1 MNCQQFENLLSA
13 RLDGELAPED
23 AALLQAHLESC
34 AACQALAAA
43 MEEQNAR
50 LRKGFASRKSTA
62 ASVAQKISQ
71 DYELKVPDTFSPV
84 DTFNSVA
91 LGALKILAD
100 LPTDELK
107 GPDTFSSLKRR
118 RSSPLRWLPL
128 GLAAAAGFF
137 AAYLIFRPGPKL
149 PEVGT
154 IAHLSSTTPIPL
166 TTEPASTFT
175 CGQLALATGKV
186 EICPSNSSTWRPMET
201 GGAVPIDARVR
212 TGDGIRCEFQMTDG
226 SVVRMNQ
233 DSELR
238 FAGSRHIE
246 LSSGQVWS
254 GAAQSKTPF
263 TVSADPTTITAD
275 ATRFDVSK
283 TPEKTSLIV
292 FDGAARVKMIGTD
305 LRVTSGQEMQIVSGR
320 ASQPRP
326 VPDLSLAAQWIDE
339 LLLLKGR
346 DNPEL
351 TQRIDDLLARL
362 GEDKMQYLYEEEIRG
377 LGDHCVLPLTRYIQ
391 SDRSAR
397 EPTRRRRAAEILSD
411 CAQPWCIPYLIEL
424 LSDRDG
430 DVRAAAG
437 RALVRVSHVDIG
449 SDEQWRNAPDT
460 VRNDLIAQ
468 WQQWWNRNKSHIPGA
483 GVPDT
488 KDRSSGNK
496 V

>member
-1 MNCQQFENLLSA
+1 MNCQQSENLLSA

-23 AALLQAHLESC
+23 AAPLQAHLDTC
-34 AACQALAAA
+34 AACQSLAAT
-43 MEEQNAR
+43 MKEQDAQ
-50 LRKGFASRKSTA
+50 LRRGFAPRRIAA
-62 ASVAQKISQ
+62 ASF
-71 DYELKVPDTFSPV
+71 ELKVPDTFNSRQTEREIKVPV
-84 DTFNSVA
+84 
-91 LGALKILAD
+91 
-100 LPTDELK
+100 
-107 GPDTFSSLKRR
+107 TFSWN
-118 RSSPLRWLPL
+118 WLPL
-128 GLAAAAGFF
+128 GLAAAAGFLL
-137 AAYLIFRPGPKL
+137 AILIFRPWQKP
-149 PEVGT
+149 PQVQT
-154 IAHLSSTTPIPL
+154 AIARLSSTTQIPL
-166 TTEPASTFT
+166 TTQPGSIFS

-212 TGDGIRCEFQMTDG
+212 TGDGIRCEFQMADG
-226 SVVRMNQ
+226 SIVRLNQ

-238 FAGSRHIE
+238 FAGSRHLE

-254 GAAQSKTPF
+254 GVAQNKTPF

-275 ATRFDVSK
+275 STRFDVSK
-283 TPEKTSLIV
+283 SPEKTSLVV

-305 LRVTSGQEMQIVSGR
+305 LRVTSGQEMEVVAGR

-339 LLLLKGR
+339 LLMLKGR

-362 GEDKMQYLYEEEIRG
+362 GEDKMQYLHEEEIRG

-397 EPTRRRRAAEILSD
+397 EPARRRTAAEILSD
-411 CAQPWCIPYLIEL
+411 CAQPWCVPYLIEL

-437 RALVRVSHVDIG
+437 RALVRVSHYDIG
-449 SDEQWRNAPDT
+449 SDDQWRTAPDSA
-460 VRNDLIAQ
+460 RAALIAQ
-468 WQQWWNRNKSHIPGA
+468 WQEWWARNKSHIPGA
-483 GVPDT
+483 AVPDAKDHSLST
-488 KDRSSGNK
+488 KA
-496 V
+496 